1 MNEQQHQLEMTKA
14 QARVELNKLEATSPA
29 KDVAGRAIGKH
40 GLFYITLIVVI
51 GVVSSLFL
59 EEQKIAAV
67 MGLLGA
73 SLTALISMLNS
84 IAGANSKQEKPEFD
98 VMRQLIDKLD
108 KLDRPEQPMK
118 VTVEG
123 EKVTVTKGDDTVTA
137 SRA

>member
-1 MNEQQHQLEMTKA
+1 MDKTELDLIKA
-14 QARVELNKLEATSPA
+14 QAEVRLRELEAQSPA

-73 SLTALISMLNS
+73 SLTALISMLNG
-84 IAGANSKQEKPEFD
+84 IAGATPKQDKPEFE
-98 VMRQLIDKLD
+98 VIRELIA
-108 KLDRPEQPMK
+108 KLDRLDKPEQPMK
-118 VTVEG
+118 
-123 EKVTVTKGDDTVTA
+123 
-137 SRA
+137 